1 MIDTLNPLD
10 MYLSEMSIEPLLSRE
25 QEIELAELIAAGVD
39 SDDTDAILAAETA
52 RDQLIRANTRL
63 VVSIAKKFR
72 YRGLP
77 FLDLIQEGNLG
88 LMRATEKYDH
98 TLGYRFSTYA
108 TYWIFQAVQRA
119 VTNKGRTIRL
129 PVHLNGEL
137 TKLHRERR
145 ALTQTL
151 GREPKDNELA
161 TALNV
166 TTDKVGQLKR
176 VGQDLMSL
184 DQLVGKDS
192 DTARVDLIVDKDAKL
207 PEDWAAI
214 GLLSETME
222 RLLSTLSTR
231 DAQVLRL
238 RFGIG
243 GEEPKTLLEIGRQYN
258 LSRERIRQ
266 IESRA
271 LKSLRSADGHR
282 QLYGYIQ

>member
-1 MIDTLNPLD
+1 M
-10 MYLSEMSIEPLLSRE
+10 
-25 QEIELAELIAAGVD
+25 
-39 SDDTDAILAAETA
+39 
-52 RDQLIRANTRL
+52 
-63 VVSIAKKFR
+63 
-72 YRGLP
+72 
-77 FLDLIQEGNLG
+77 
-88 LMRATEKYDH
+88 
-98 TLGYRFSTYA
+98 
-108 TYWIFQAVQRA
+108 
-119 VTNKGRTIRL
+119 TNKGRTIRL